1 MVRKRNNINIFV
13 GRGVFINN
21 IHDFM
26 IWVNEEDHLRFISMD
41 NNGHIGCIYRRLI
54 TGIQELEEELEYQR
68 NDKIGYVTLCPSN
81 LGTGLT
87 TSIYIKLPNLSKN
100 VEKLGCILKNYNL
113 RVSFQPNRILFIL
126 KISKS
131 GKAVFHI

>member
-1 MVRKRNNINIFV
+1 
-13 GRGVFINN
+13 
-21 IHDFM
+21 M

-100 VEKLGCILKNYNL
+100 VDKLECILKNYNL
-113 RVSFQPNRILFIL
+113 RVSLTKPYFAHSKNL
-126 KISKS
+126 KIGKS
-131 GKAVFHI
+131 GFLHLICALIII